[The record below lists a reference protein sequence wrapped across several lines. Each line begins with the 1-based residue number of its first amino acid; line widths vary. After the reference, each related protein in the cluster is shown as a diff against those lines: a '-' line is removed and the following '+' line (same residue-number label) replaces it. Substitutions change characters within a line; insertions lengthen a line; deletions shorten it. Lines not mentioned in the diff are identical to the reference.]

1 MLVRLPMSNVN
12 LLHIFVQSMLLM
24 YIGYTG
30 SHSSDYAYLA
40 LMAIT
45 LCIPFLVPAP
55 DFSTKD
61 ISTYIRLFHYLLL
74 LPALTYISYM
84 GYYEHGLSTYTY
96 YTMLVTGVIVFL
108 YHASKFLSRLAA

>member
-55 DFSTKD
+55 ESADA
-61 ISTYIRLFHYLLL
+61 II
-74 LPALTYISYM
+74 LPDCWHTVM
-84 GYYEHGLSTYTY
+84 CHE
-96 YTMLVTGVIVFL
+96 
-108 YHASKFLSRLAA
+108 

>member
-1 MLVRLPMSNVN
+1 MLVRVPMSNIN

-45 LCIPFLVPAP
+45 LCIPILVPAP
-55 DFSTKD
+55 DFTSKD
-61 ISTYIRLFHYLLL
+61 KSTYIQLFHYLIL
-74 LPALTYISYM
+74 LPSLTYISYM
-84 GYYEHGLSTYTY
+84 GYYEQSLGDYTY
-96 YTMLVTGVIVFL
+96 LTMLITGIIVFL
-108 YHASKFLSRLAA
+108 YHVSKFLSNLVA

>member
-1 MLVRLPMSNVN
+1 MLVHLPMSNVN

-45 LCIPFLVPAP
+45 LCIPIIVPAP
-55 DFSTKD
+55 DFASKEK
-61 ISTYIRLFHYLLL
+61 SNYIRLFHYLFL
-74 LPALTYISYM
+74 LPSLIYISYA
-84 GYYEHGLSTYTY
+84 GYYENGVSNYVY
-96 YTMLVTGVIVFL
+96 FPMLVTGVIVFL
-108 YHASKFLSRLAA
+108 YHIAKFIMRLRN